1 MTNHKKKLRRLG
13 ISLAIP
19 SLLFGSFTSV
29 TFTLADTLEE
39 IPKTTNQHPTD
50 NIESAE
56 LPSTTESESDKSL
69 ENDESKTNP
78 TPPENA
84 KDTEDTE
91 DIESTENLEKITQ
104 ANLIQITDQSF
115 IPYSSTPI
123 THVDIKWGGLEYS
136 FETTT
141 GALEITGGIIN
152 TSLPLYDLE
161 GKFQKTL
168 DDDEVYIQSITFTG
182 PVVVGTDF
190 FGYFQS
196 LEYVRTIE
204 GFGHINTNK
213 AQNFG
218 QLFAN
223 TPNLEELD
231 LSNLDTSYATDMQ
244 DMFQYSGVQ
253 TIIFG
258 GDFDVS
264 LVTEMKNMFAGT
276 FRLDELSAWI
286 YFTPDRLTAANAMFA
301 FSAIESLDLSNFNL
315 NNIKESD
322 KVGMLEDLRN
332 LHTLVLGE
340 NSNLNG
346 TGFGIGIDHDE
357 PYDEFELY
365 EGKAWLNANGTV
377 YDTAELINASKETGA
392 VAGIWELQDYW
403 NGITYTFDKTSGKL
417 DITGGNLLKGG
428 TTGYYFKKLEEG
440 FINKDR
446 DPESEPYT
454 INKIEFKREI
464 LASKDSSKLFSDL
477 SNLDEI
483 INLNNLNTENVINM
497 AGMFSFNTYYDT
509 DTESFITG
517 TKLTIVDLSN
527 FDTSNVTNMEGM
539 FQASAFTSL
548 NLSSFNTS
556 NVTNMRA
563 MFAITLNLSNIIWGE
578 HFNTAEVRGM
588 TNMFTAT
595 TMLNSLDLSHF
606 DTSKVW
612 DMRWMFAGSNVEKLN
627 ISNFDMSSIGDDTDL
642 PEEMADDE
650 ESGTTDFMLSDTNS
664 LHTLSLGEHTDI
676 SGTSLPSTFTV
687 YPYYEHWIL
696 QGDNPT
702 AKLSGELMAASATG
716 AVGTWKREAPFRQHT
731 QNFAVHEE
739 ITDADLENAITSNLY
754 VHDLL
759 TEQNLELDFT
769 ALVAE
774 IRDTLGETDD
784 ALKTGIHDFNFTAS
798 SKDDNE
804 YTFTFTLFVYDGD
817 TSFTDGNDLYVSL
830 EHFEHP
836 HSERADLDPE
846 ALLEKGNFEVTRIS
860 DKSPASTD
868 FLNFIDDDV
877 TFIQSDPSV
886 DPNTTHDVHF
896 TITDPDTVLSRA
908 DDNQTPHIQ
917 VTLLGE
923 DNGNGNGNGDG
934 NDNGNQNGNGD
945 QNGNGNQNGNGDQN
959 GNGNQNGNG
968 DQNGNGNQNGNGSQ
982 NGNGNQNGNVNDESG
997 DSLTTGAENISAP
1010 TGKSLPS
1017 TGESIGFIF
1026 SLGLTLATLAG
1037 FLAWLRHRK

>member
-19 SLLFGSFTSV
+19 SLLFGSFTSA

-69 ENDESKTNP
+69 ENNESKTNP

-84 KDTEDTE
+84 KDAEDTE
-91 DIESTENLEKITQ
+91 YIESTENLEKITQ

-141 GALEITGGIIN
+141 GALEITGGTIN

-258 GDFDVS
+258 GNFFTQDVDS
-264 LVTEMKNMFAGT
+264 MNNMFLGTSNLKELENWDEFNTESLENAGT
-276 FRLDELSAWI
+276 
-286 YFTPDRLTAANAMFA
+286 MF
-301 FSAIESLDLSNFNL
+301 FGSAIEYLDLSDFDLSALDPNL
-315 NNIKESD
+315 GGTGKA
-322 KVGMLEDLRN
+322 GMLGDLRS

-340 NSNLNG
+340 NSNLDG
-346 TGFGIGIDHDE
+346 TLFGIGFEHDL
-357 PYDEFELY
+357 PYTQFNLY
-365 EGKAWLNANGTV
+365 EGKAWLNADGTV
-377 YDTAELINASKETGA
+377 YDTAKLINASKETGA

-428 TTGYYFKKLEEG
+428 TTGYYFKKLEED

-497 AGMFSFNTYYDT
+497 DMMFLGLSL
-509 DTESFITG
+509 
-517 TKLTIVDLSN
+517 LTQLDLSN
-527 FDTSNVTNMEGM
+527 FNTEKVTNMQQM
-539 FQASAFTSL
+539 FYGLSSLTSL
-548 NLSSFNTS
+548 DVSSFNTS
-556 NVTNMRA
+556 NVENMEQ
-563 MFAITLNLSNIIWGE
+563 MFLGLSLL
-578 HFNTAEVRGM
+578 TQ
-588 TNMFTAT
+588 
-595 TMLNSLDLSHF
+595 LDLSNFNTEKVIQMSYMFSGNILLASLDISSF
-606 DTSKVW
+606 DTTKVTHKEG
-612 DMRWMFAGSNVEKLN
+612 MLIE
-627 ISNFDMSSIGDDTDL
+627 
-642 PEEMADDE
+642 
-650 ESGTTDFMLSDTNS
+650 TTS
-664 LHTLSLGEHTDI
+664 LHTLTLGDSTNI
-676 SGTSLPSTFTV
+676 SDTSLPGLLPNYLDRWV
-687 YPYYEHWIL
+687 L
-696 QGDNPT
+696 QPEAT
-702 AKLSGELMAASATG
+702 PLTRSEQVKTSAELMTASATG
-716 AVGTWKREAPFRQHT
+716 AAGTWKRNARFEQHT
-731 QNFAVHEE
+731 SNFAVHEK
-739 ITDADLENAITSNLY
+739 ITDADLKNAITSNLY
-754 VHDLL
+754 VHDLS
-759 TEQNLELDFT
+759 TEKNLDLDFSDLIT
-769 ALVAE
+769 KMRNV
-774 IRDTLGETDD
+774 LGETDD
-784 ALKTGIHDFNFTAS
+784 TLETGIRNFNFTAS
-798 SKDDNE
+798 SEDDNE

-877 TFIQSDPSV
+877 TFIQSDSSV
-886 DPNTTHDVHF
+886 DPNTTHDIHF
-896 TITDPDTVLSRA
+896 NITDRATVLSRVG
-908 DDNQTPHIQ
+908 DNQNSRIQ
-917 VTLLGE
+917 VTLTAEDTGNAGE
-923 DNGNGNGNGDG
+923 GNDNDNNNNANGNGDNNGNGNGNQNANGDENG
-934 NDNGNQNGNGD
+934 NGEDNGNDDENGETNGN
-945 QNGNGNQNGNGDQN
+945 
-959 GNGNQNGNG
+959 
-968 DQNGNGNQNGNGSQ
+968 
-982 NGNGNQNGNVNDESG
+982 DENG

>member
-19 SLLFGSFTSV
+19 SLLFGSFTPA

-69 ENDESKTNP
+69 ENNETKTNP

-84 KDTEDTE
+84 KDTEDAE

-104 ANLIQITDQSF
+104 ANLIQITGQSF
-115 IPYSSTPI
+115 TPTI

-161 GKFQKTL
+161 EKFRETL

-182 PVVVGTDF
+182 PVDVGTDF
-190 FGYFQS
+190 FGYFQN

-346 TGFGIGIDHDE
+346 TGFGIGIDHDK

-377 YDTAELINASKETGA
+377 YDTAELIKASKETGA

-428 TTGYYFKKLEEG
+428 TTEYYFKKLEED

-446 DPESEPYT
+446 APEGEPYT

-464 LASKDSSKLFSDL
+464 HASADSSKLFSDL

-497 AGMFSFNTYYDT
+497 EQMFLGLSL
-509 DTESFITG
+509 
-517 TKLTIVDLSN
+517 LTQLDLSN
-527 FDTSNVTNMEGM
+527 FNTEKVTNMQQMFYGLSSLTSLDVSSFDTSNVENMEQM
-539 FQASAFTSL
+539 FLGLRLLTQ
-548 NLSSFNTS
+548 
-556 NVTNMRA
+556 
-563 MFAITLNLSNIIWGE
+563 
-578 HFNTAEVRGM
+578 
-588 TNMFTAT
+588 
-595 TMLNSLDLSHF
+595 LDLSNFNTEKVIQMGYMFSGNILLASLDISSF
-606 DTSKVW
+606 DTTKVTRKEG
-612 DMRWMFAGSNVEKLN
+612 MLIE
-627 ISNFDMSSIGDDTDL
+627 
-642 PEEMADDE
+642 
-650 ESGTTDFMLSDTNS
+650 TTS
-664 LHTLSLGEHTDI
+664 LHTLTLGDSTNI
-676 SGTSLPSTFTV
+676 SDTSLPGILPNYLDRWVLQPEATPLTRSETV
-687 YPYYEHWIL
+687 K
-696 QGDNPT
+696 T
-702 AKLSGELMAASATG
+702 SAELMTASATG
-716 AVGTWKREAPFRQHT
+716 AAGTWKRDARFEQHIN
-731 QNFAVHEE
+731 NFAAHEK
-739 ITDADLENAITSNLY
+739 ITDAGLENAITSNLY
-754 VHDLL
+754 VHDLS
-759 TEQNLELDFT
+759 TEKNLDLDFSDLIT
-769 ALVAE
+769 K
-774 IRDTLGETDD
+774 IRNVLGETDD

-804 YTFTFTLFVYDGD
+804 YTFTFTLFVYNGD

-877 TFIQSDPSV
+877 TFIQSDSSV
-886 DPNTTHDVHF
+886 DPNTTHDIHF
-896 TITDPDTVLSRA
+896 NITDRTTVLSRVG
-908 DDNQTPHIQ
+908 DNQNSRIQ
-917 VTLLGE
+917 VTLTAEDTGNAGE
-923 DNGNGNGNGDG
+923 GNDNDNNNNAGGNGDNNGNGNGNQNANGDENG
-934 NDNGNQNGNGD
+934 NGEDNGNDDENGETNGN
-945 QNGNGNQNGNGDQN
+945 
-959 GNGNQNGNG
+959 
-968 DQNGNGNQNGNGSQ
+968 
-982 NGNGNQNGNVNDESG
+982 DENG